1 MTARSGAPRVGI
13 FDSGVGGLTVA
24 AAVRARL
31 PAVPL
36 RYIADTAWFPYGG
49 RPETEV
55 EARAESLTRRLVDGG
70 CDLVVVACNT
80 ASSAALERLRERFAV
95 PIVGMEPP
103 LKPAAERTRSG
114 RVVVLATEGTARG
127 ARLERLNRLHANGAH
142 VDTVPMPGL
151 AALVEAGEV
160 DGPRIEAMLA
170 AALAAPVAAGADAIA
185 LGCTHYG
192 FLRGVVERCA
202 PGVEVLD
209 AAEAVAR
216 RVEHQ
221 LRERAFAIPDGEA
234 LAIECA
240 ATGDLEAFGAVVE
253 LLRAAGADLP
263 TLAFEAR
270 GSTATRSETMAHVAT
285 SADGGGQ
292 G

>member
-1 MTARSGAPRVGI
+1 M
-13 FDSGVGGLTVA
+13 
-24 AAVRARL
+24 
-31 PAVPL
+31 PAIPL
-36 RYIADTAWFPYGG
+36 RYVADTAWFPYGG

-55 EARAESLTRRLVDGG
+55 EARADSLTRHLVDGG

-80 ASSAALERLRERFAV
+80 ASSAALERLRERFPV

-114 RVVVLATEGTARG
+114 RVVVLATEGTAKG

-170 AALAAPVAAGADAIA
+170 SALAEPVAAGADEIA

-202 PGVEVLD
+202 PGVEVID

-221 LRERAFAIPDGEA
+221 LLERGFTIPEGVP
-234 LAIECA
+234 LPIECA
-240 ATGDLEAFGAVVE
+240 ATGDIGAFEGVVG
-253 LLRAAGADLP
+253 LLRGAGAALP
-263 TLAFEAR
+263 ALVFDGR
-270 GSTATRSETMAHVAT
+270 GSSSAGGPATERETMAPAT
-285 SADGGGQ
+285 TGVDGGGQ